1 MSTAAC
7 SSPAAQLADPPF
19 TMSET
24 QQDAGSLE
32 IHLHPQNEQE
42 LESLLDTV
50 TALMSQRVREHRSDR
65 LDIPAAWPPEMSERE
80 TEILQLI
87 ADGAT
92 AASAA
97 LALHLSVHTV
107 RSHVRNARSK
117 LKSTTVSQ
125 AVAVAIMLGM
135 VTPKPP
141 PAATQALNGDG
152 ELLLLDP

>member
-1 MSTAAC
+1 MSITAC
-7 SSPAAQLADPPF
+7 SSPQRLAGPPF

-24 QQDAGSLE
+24 QPDAGSLE

-65 LDIPAAWPPEMSERE
+65 LDIPPAWPPEMSERE
-80 TEILQLI
+80 TEILQLV
-87 ADGAT
+87 AEGAT

-135 VTPKPP
+135 VTPKLP